1 MEVIIPFT
9 SYNNDEKA
17 VELVDYLKNKS
28 EILGLNEATLYYK
41 FPALREFD
49 EELLHPDFLIVSPNH
64 GIIIIQKDEITSR
77 LATED
82 FFDEIYEKT
91 DSVYSILL
99 SKLIKISNLR
109 KKRTRN
115 ELKIPIYTI
124 VYLPNYTDKISEV
137 DEDNNFW
144 TNNLNKIDQIISSLP
159 TIAISPA
166 EIGDIFSVID
176 GTRGMPRPN
185 KREIKKED
193 EETKGGILSNLELQ
207 IAKFDKQQKVAALTI
222 VDGPQRIRGMAGS
235 GKTVVLAMKAALIH
249 IENPEA
255 KILYTFYTKS
265 LYDQVKQLITRFY
278 RMSEDHDPDWDK
290 NSYSTRLGW
299 KKSSWCLL

>member
-91 DSVYSILL
+91 DSVYS
-99 SKLIKISNLR
+99 
-109 KKRTRN
+109 
-115 ELKIPIYTI
+115 
-124 VYLPNYTDKISEV
+124 
-137 DEDNNFW
+137 
-144 TNNLNKIDQIISSLP
+144 
-159 TIAISPA
+159 
-166 EIGDIFSVID
+166 
-176 GTRGMPRPN
+176 
-185 KREIKKED
+185 
-193 EETKGGILSNLELQ
+193 
-207 IAKFDKQQKVAALTI
+207 
-222 VDGPQRIRGMAGS
+222 
-235 GKTVVLAMKAALIH
+235 
-249 IENPEA
+249 
-255 KILYTFYTKS
+255 
-265 LYDQVKQLITRFY
+265 
-278 RMSEDHDPDWDK
+278 
-290 NSYSTRLGW
+290 
-299 KKSSWCLL
+299 